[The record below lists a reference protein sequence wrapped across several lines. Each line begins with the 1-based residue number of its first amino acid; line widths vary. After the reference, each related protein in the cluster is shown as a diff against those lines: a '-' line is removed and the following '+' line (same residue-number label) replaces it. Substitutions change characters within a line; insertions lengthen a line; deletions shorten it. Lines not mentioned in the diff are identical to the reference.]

1 MTKIISSP
9 NCGNS
14 PKMEFLKEF
23 NIAFAEGNVKFLTES
38 VTDEIIWNIIGDR
51 KIEGSENFAKELEKM
66 KEQKTTEL
74 ILDQI
79 LSHGKE
85 GAANGIIKIQ
95 NGKKYAFSD
104 FYTFNN
110 TKGRK
115 LKSITSYLIEIDY
128 NKWQKMTR

>member
-38 VTDEIIWNIIGDR
+38 VTNEIIWNIIGDR

-110 TKGRK
+110 TKGKK
-115 LKSITSYLIEIDY
+115 LKSITSYLIEID
-128 NKWQKMTR
+128 

>member
-23 NIAFAEGNVKFLTES
+23 NIAFAKGNVEFITES
-38 VTDEIIWNIIGDR
+38 VTDEIVWNIIGNR
-51 KIEGSENFAKELEKM
+51 KIEGKEKFTEELEKM
-66 KEQKTTEL
+66 KSEKATEL
-74 ILDQI
+74 IIDQI

-85 GAANGIIKIQ
+85 GATNGIMKMQ

-104 FYTFNN
+104 FYKFHN
-110 TKGRK
+110 TKGTII
-115 LKSITSYLIEIDY
+115 KSITSYVIEI
-128 NKWQKMTR
+128 

>member
-95 NGKKYAFSD
+95 NGKRYAFSD

-115 LKSITSYLIEIDY
+115 LKSITSYLIEID
-128 NKWQKMTR
+128 

>member
-23 NIAFAEGNVKFLTES
+23 KIAFAKGNVEFIIES
-38 VTDEIIWNIIGDR
+38 VTEEIVWNINGNR
-51 KIEGSENFAKELEKM
+51 KIQGKEKFTEELKKM
-66 KEQKTTEL
+66 KSEKVTEL
-74 ILDQI
+74 IIDQI

-85 GAANGIIKIQ
+85 GATNGILKMQ

-104 FYTFNN
+104 FYKFKSA
-110 TKGRK
+110 KGAK
-115 LKSITSYLIEIDY
+115 IKSITSYVIGI
-128 NKWQKMTR
+128 Q

>member
-14 PKMEFLKEF
+14 PKMEFLKDF
-23 NIAFAEGNVKFLTES
+23 NIAFAKGNVEFLIES
-38 VTDEIIWNIIGDR
+38 VTDEIVWDIIGDK
-51 KIEGSENFAKELEKM
+51 KIEGKENFVEELKKM
-66 KEQKTTEL
+66 KGEKATEL

-85 GAANGIIKIQ
+85 GAANGIIKMQ

-104 FYTFNN
+104 FYIFNGA
-110 TKGRK
+110 KGSK
-115 LKSITSYLIEIDY
+115 IKSITSYVIGI
-128 NKWQKMTR
+128 